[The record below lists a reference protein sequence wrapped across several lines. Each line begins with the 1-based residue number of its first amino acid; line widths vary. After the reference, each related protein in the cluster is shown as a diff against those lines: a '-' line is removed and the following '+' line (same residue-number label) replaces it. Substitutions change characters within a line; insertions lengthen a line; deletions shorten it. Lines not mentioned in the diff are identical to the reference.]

1 MPEIWLKALGLALLF
16 EGFLPFVAPDRWRVT
31 LQKLGQTDPGR
42 IRGVALGALLL
53 GMALL
58 WA

>member
-16 EGFLPFVAPDRWRVT
+16 EGFLPFVAPDRWRAT
-31 LQKLGQTDPGR
+31 MHKLGQTEPQR
-42 IRGVALGALLL
+42 IRGIALGALLL